1 MSYTLRDFNPADKN
15 SVNAVALA
23 AFKQFQ
29 EKYSDWKSF
38 SHHIG
43 EMASLSNSGELIVA
57 VDGDSIVGAVV
68 YVGPHLP
75 KSEYF
80 SAEWPILR
88 MLVVDPAYR
97 GQGIGRAL
105 TEECIARAQRDGAS
119 VIALHTS
126 SIMEVALPMYQRLG
140 FIFEREV
147 PPIYGVRYSIYLK
160 RLKKK

>member
-1 MSYTLRDFNPADKN
+1 MSYSLRDFNPADKHA
-15 SVNAVALA
+15 VNDLALA

-38 SHHIG
+38 SRHIG

-57 VDGDSIVGAVV
+57 VDGERIVGAVV

-75 KSEYF
+75 KGEYF
-80 SAEWPILR
+80 SVEWPILR
-88 MLVVDPAYR
+88 MLVVDPTYR
-97 GQGIGRAL
+97 GQGVGRAL

-126 SIMEVALPMYQRLG
+126 PIMEVALPMYQRMG
-140 FIFEREV
+140 FMFEREV
-147 PPIYGVRYSIYLK
+147 PPIYGVRYSTYLR
-160 RLKKK
+160 RLRK